1 MVKGDDLLRNCWRNL
16 PVVSAMEL
24 EGLPNRD
31 SYSYL
36 GLYQLGSMRTFV
48 RGTLRSVS
56 SLSVLSSEALS
67 FFHRYPGYSSLLD
80 SFKKLGLLNTAKK
93 ISPQDW
99 NSLVRESMS
108 AQYGSEDGFIP
119 ALPEVIP
126 AEDLEALHDALD
138 WLGVTSRKLV
148 YNVGI
153 DNGAVQDRNVMP
165 PLPSAPATPLSIF
178 AYLLSH
184 KLRYRPTDKDMVILS
199 HEIISVDRGYW
210 GGPEKVHTSTLVSY
224 GTDRMHTGFHGERPA
239 SAMAR
244 TVGFPAAIAAMLI
257 VEGKLNGLVG
267 VRRPVEMEICRPILR
282 ELEEMGIAFEETT
295 RHLRVGKGFVGIR
308 NKVGTVEGAL
318 ALSVSGV
325 PEEKR
330 RRLESGRWDPAWN
343 LDLDSD
349 KSWEEEEF
357 VEWTEK
363 ASRRGR

>member
-1 MVKGDDLLRNCWRNL
+1 M
-16 PVVSAMEL
+16 PVVSGMEL

-31 SYSYL
+31 SYAYL
-36 GLYQLGSMRTFV
+36 GLYRLGGMRTFV
-48 RGTLRSVS
+48 RGTLRFALFPPCHIHVS
-56 SLSVLSSEALS
+56 SES
-67 FFHRYPGYSSLLD
+67 FWPRRYPGYSSLLY

-93 ISPQDW
+93 IFPQEW

-126 AEDLEALHDALD
+126 AEDLQALHDSLE
-138 WLGVTSRKLV
+138 WLGLTSPKLL
-148 YNVGI
+148 YDVG
-153 DNGAVQDRNVMP
+153 DHDKGRVQAQDRKTMP

-184 KLRYRPTDKDMVILS
+184 KLRYRSTDKDMVILS
-199 HEIISVDRGYW
+199 HEIISVDRGYRK
-210 GGPEKVHTSTLVSY
+210 GPEKVHTSTLVAY

-244 TVGFPAAIAAMLI
+244 TVGLPAAITAMLI
-257 VEGKLNGLVG
+257 VNGKLDGLVG
-267 VRRPVEMEICRPILR
+267 VRRPVEMEICRPVLR

-295 RHLRVGKGFVGIR
+295 RHLGVGKEFAGN
-308 NKVGTVEGAL
+308 NKVGTVEWAL
-318 ALSVSGV
+318 ASSVSGV

-330 RRLESGRWDPAWN
+330 RRLEGGQWDPAWN

-349 KSWEEEEF
+349 KGWEEEEF
-357 VEWTEK
+357 VEWPEK
-363 ASRRGR
+363 ASKRGR